1 MGTNILS
8 RTPTSGSRG
17 RPAPHTREVI
27 DAIRRIV
34 QALRESSH
42 EAESRVGLSGAQLF
56 ILRTV
61 AEAPG
66 LSLNELAERTR
77 THQSS
82 VSVVVTHL
90 ARKRLVEKRTADR
103 DGRRVAIS
111 LSPGGR
117 RRLDR
122 APQTAQERLIVS
134 VDGLAASER
143 ARLGRTLERLVRGMA
158 LPRKRPAMFLPGKG
172 AVADGSEPPGTL
184 ESTLS
189 GGARMSE
196 QATTTTPITSPGPEH
211 SGGNLVATSRRPR
224 VFCRSRRSRSS
235 SASSPHSWPRP

>member
-1 MGTNILS
+1 MGTN
-8 RTPTSGSRG
+8 TSNLRRSA
-17 RPAPHTREVI
+17 APRTREVI

-56 ILRTV
+56 ILRTI

-90 ARKRLVEKRTADR
+90 ARTRLVEKRTADR
-103 DGRRVAIS
+103 DGRRVAIR
-111 LSPGGR
+111 LSAMGR

-134 VDGLAASER
+134 VDALPGSER

-158 LPRKRPAMFLPGKG
+158 LPRKRPAMFFEG
-172 AVADGSEPPGTL
+172 VAPRAG
-184 ESTLS
+184 
-189 GGARMSE
+189 
-196 QATTTTPITSPGPEH
+196 
-211 SGGNLVATSRRPR
+211 VRRR
-224 VFCRSRRSRSS
+224 AHV
-235 SASSPHSWPRP
+235 